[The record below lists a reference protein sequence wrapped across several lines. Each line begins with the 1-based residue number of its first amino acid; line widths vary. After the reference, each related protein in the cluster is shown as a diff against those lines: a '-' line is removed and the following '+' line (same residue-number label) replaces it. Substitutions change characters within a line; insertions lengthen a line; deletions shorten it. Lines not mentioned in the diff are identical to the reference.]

1 MALLLSNVLRHHS
14 DCLRGRVDGAQ
25 CEKLKDRNMLLNP
38 FDDQPL
44 QIKAKAAIIYA
55 FLITANL
62 AAWLWALIAFSDRPL
77 LLGTAFLA
85 YMFGLRHAFDADH
98 IAAIDNVV
106 RKLMQDGKSPY
117 SAGFFFSLGHSTIVI
132 LASVAIAVAAGAMH
146 NKLDA
151 FHNTGG
157 VIGTSVSALFLLVIG
172 IANLFILK
180 GIWLAFTRAR
190 RGEEIA
196 DEDLD
201 ALLAGRGFIAR
212 IFRPVFRVVS
222 RSWHMYPIG
231 FLFGLGFDTA
241 TEIGLLGIS
250 ATQAAQG
257 MSFWMVL
264 IFPALFTAGMSLMD
278 TTDSVLMT
286 GAYGW
291 AFVNPIRKL
300 WYNLTITAA
309 SVVVAL
315 FIGSVEALGLIVDKL
330 GLEGGL
336 WGVIGGLNDN
346 LTNFGFAVVFIFI
359 ASWIVS
365 AMIYRAKGFDNLQVR

>member
-1 MALLLSNVLRHHS
+1 MRAS
-14 DCLRGRVDGAQ
+14 
-25 CEKLKDRNMLLNP
+25 KDRSELPNP

-44 QIKAKAAIIYA
+44 RFKTKTAITYV
-55 FLITANL
+55 FLITANI
-62 AAWLWALIAFSDRPL
+62 ATWTWALIAFINRPV

-106 RKLMQDGKSPY
+106 RKLMQEGKSP
-117 SAGFFFSLGHSTIVI
+117 SSVGFFFSLGHSTVVV
-132 LASVAIAVAAGAMH
+132 LASIAIAATATALQG
-146 NKLDA
+146 KLDA
-151 FHNTGG
+151 LHNIGS
-157 VIGTSVSALFLLVIG
+157 VIGTTVSALFLLVIG
-172 IANLFILK
+172 VANLFILK
-180 GIWLAFTRAR
+180 GIWSAFGRAR
-190 RGEEIA
+190 RGEKII

-201 ALLAGRGFIAR
+201 ALLAGRGLLAR

-257 MSFWMVL
+257 MSSWTIL
-264 IFPALFTAGMSLMD
+264 LFPALFTAGMSLMD

-291 AFVNPIRKL
+291 AFINPIRKL

-315 FIGSVEALGLIVDKL
+315 FIGGVESFGLIGDKL
-330 GLEGGL
+330 GLEGAF
-336 WGVIGGLNDN
+336 WTAISGLNDN
-346 LTNFGFAVVFIFI
+346 LTDFGFAVVGIFI
-359 ASWIVS
+359 ASWIV
-365 AMIYRAKGFDNLQVR
+365 AAVIYRAKGFDNLQVGRPSV

>member
-1 MALLLSNVLRHHS
+1 
-14 DCLRGRVDGAQ
+14 
-25 CEKLKDRNMLLNP
+25 MLLNP
-38 FDDQPL
+38 FDDRPSRT
-44 QIKAKAAIIYA
+44 KAKAAITYG
-55 FLITANL
+55 FLVSVNI
-62 AAWLWALIAFSDRPL
+62 AAWIWALMAFADRPV

-117 SAGFFFSLGHSTIVI
+117 SVGFFFSLGHSTIVV
-132 LASVAIAVAAGAMH
+132 LASIAIAATAAAMQ
-146 NKLDA
+146 NRLDA
-151 FHNTGG
+151 FRNVGG
-157 VIGTSVSALFLLVIG
+157 VIGTSVSALFLLAIG
-172 IANLFILK
+172 VANLFILK
-180 GIWLAFTRAR
+180 GIWSTFGRAR
-190 RGEEIA
+190 RGEKIV

-201 ALLAGRGFIAR
+201 ALLAGHGLLAR
-212 IFRPVFRVVS
+212 FFRPVFRVVS

-257 MSFWMVL
+257 MSFWTILV
-264 IFPALFTAGMSLMD
+264 FPALFTAGMSLMD

-309 SVVVAL
+309 SIVVAL
-315 FIGSVEALGLIVDKL
+315 FIGGVEALGLIGYKL
-330 GLEGGL
+330 GLEGGF
-336 WGVIGGLNDN
+336 WDVVGGLNDN
-346 LTNFGFAVVFIFI
+346 LANFGFAVVGIFI
-359 ASWIVS
+359 ASWVVS
-365 AMIYRAKGFDNLQVR
+365 TLVYRAKGFDSLQAGVS

>member
-1 MALLLSNVLRHHS
+1 MRAS
-14 DCLRGRVDGAQ
+14 
-25 CEKLKDRNMLLNP
+25 KDRSVLPNP

-44 QIKAKAAIIYA
+44 RCKTKTAITYA
-55 FLITANL
+55 FLIMANI
-62 AAWLWALIAFSDRPL
+62 AAWTWALIAFIDRPV

-106 RKLMQDGKSPY
+106 RKLMQEGKSP
-117 SAGFFFSLGHSTIVI
+117 SSVGFFFSLGHSTVVV
-132 LASVAIAVAAGAMH
+132 LASIAIAVTATALQG
-146 NKLDA
+146 KLDA
-151 FHNTGG
+151 LHNIGS
-157 VIGTSVSALFLLVIG
+157 VIGTTVSALFLLVIG
-172 IANLFILK
+172 IANLVILK
-180 GIWLAFTRAR
+180 GIWSAFGRAR
-190 RGEEIA
+190 RGEKII

-201 ALLAGRGFIAR
+201 ALLAGGGLLAR

-257 MSFWMVL
+257 MSFWTILV
-264 IFPALFTAGMSLMD
+264 FPALFSAGMSLMD

-291 AFVNPIRKL
+291 AFINPIRKL

-315 FIGSVEALGLIVDKL
+315 FIGGVESFGLIGDKL
-330 GLEGGL
+330 GLEGGF
-336 WGVIGGLNDN
+336 WTAISGLNDN
-346 LTNFGFAVVFIFI
+346 LANFGFAVVGIFI

-365 AMIYRAKGFDNLQVR
+365 AVIYRAKGFDNLQVGRPSV